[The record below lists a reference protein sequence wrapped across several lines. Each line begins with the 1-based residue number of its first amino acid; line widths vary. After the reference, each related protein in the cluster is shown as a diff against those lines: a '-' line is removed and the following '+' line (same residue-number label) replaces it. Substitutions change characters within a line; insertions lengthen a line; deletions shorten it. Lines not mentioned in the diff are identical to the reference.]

1 MSQVQVN
8 ANTVIINGE
17 TVGVRKSPKYMVGA
31 PNVTQ
36 YTSMVGDEVKH
47 SHKIDYTESF
57 GSVTIAIANT
67 SENIELLEDWQ
78 ENIGKNAVRLIDART
93 GFTKTFA
100 KMSIIEDIEI
110 DLEAEETEIT
120 FKGGRGV

>member
-1 MSQVQVN
+1 LGLGSS
-8 ANTVIINGE
+8 I
-17 TVGVRKSPKYMVGA
+17 Y
-31 PNVTQ
+31 TQ
-36 YTSMVGDEVKH
+36 SSRYL
-47 SHKIDYTESF
+47 
-57 GSVTIAIANT
+57 SVTIAIANT

-100 KMSIIEDIEI
+100 KMSITEDIEI